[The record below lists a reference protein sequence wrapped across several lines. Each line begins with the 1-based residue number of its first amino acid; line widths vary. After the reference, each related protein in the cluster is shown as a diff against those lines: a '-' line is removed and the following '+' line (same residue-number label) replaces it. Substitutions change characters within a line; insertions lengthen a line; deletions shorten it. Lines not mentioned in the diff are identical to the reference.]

1 MTTQPLSVNNVKE
14 LVAAVGNASIQHI
27 MVSKTITD
35 VPSLQLAPGQFLVG
49 AEEGI
54 TLHFIKGVDG
64 VCMTTDTF
72 LGGIKLE
79 VSPEKR
85 AVFNDTTPENLGT
98 LKIEDLIVIGQ
109 VQILVKDN
117 VKIANIEVDGL
128 DIIAADTRGQKEMPH
143 AYGVYV
149 IQGAFTLWNM
159 QNDASVVVKASLL
172 GLSAGR
178 RNAPVIGS
186 GILVSGHGD
195 ATGGSVNV
203 DALETEAIYSCGNIP
218 AGTPNMITGGVFNAC
233 GSRIGTVHNLGPVET
248 YGVNDMVLDNW
259 GVVDRWTAEA
269 RLTSYGPSGIGF
281 VNFGILQRLVVNAP
295 IETFGQGARG
305 FNVYAGSIAHAEFDR
320 ITTRA
325 DGAVGVQ
332 ISQPIGRLV
341 IHRGIETFGGT
352 GDSLVK
358 GIVTQLSAIALSV
371 KQGGSIR
378 ELCIGDSITTHGKDI
393 APLEIH
399 GAITRFKIKGD
410 ITAVGGNYDSIS
422 I

>member
-1 MTTQPLSVNNVKE
+1 MTIQSISISNVKE
-14 LVAAVGNASIQHI
+14 LIAAINNSRTQQI
-27 MVSKTITD
+27 MIKNTITD
-35 VPSLQLAPGQFLVG
+35 VPSLHLAPGQSLLGV
-49 AEEGI
+49 EEGV
-54 TLHFIKGVDG
+54 TLQFAQGVDG
-64 VCMTTDTF
+64 VCMTTDTM
-72 LGGIKLE
+72 LGGIRLE
-79 VSPEKR
+79 VSPDKR
-85 AVFNDTTPENLGT
+85 AVFNDTQQENLGT
-98 LKIEDLIVIGQ
+98 LCIEEVVAIGQ
-109 VQILVKDN
+109 VQILVKDK
-117 VKIANIEVDGL
+117 VKSVNIEVDGL
-128 DIIAADTRGQKEMPH
+128 DIVAADTRGQTDRPQ
-143 AYGVYV
+143 AYGVAV

-159 QNDASVVVKASLL
+159 QNDATVVVKASLF

-186 GILVSGHGD
+186 GVLVSGHGD
-195 ATGGSVNV
+195 VTGGWVNV
-203 DALETEAIYSCGNIP
+203 DTLETEAIYSTGKIP

-233 GSRIGTVHNLGPVET
+233 GSRIGVVNNRGPVET

-259 GVVDRWTAEA
+259 GVVDRWTAEE

-281 VNFGILQRLVVNAP
+281 VNFGILQHLTVKAP

-305 FNVYAGSIAHAEFDR
+305 FNVYAGSVAHAEFDR

-358 GIVTQLSAIALSV
+358 GVVTKLSAIALSV
-371 KQGGSIR
+371 KAGGSIR
-378 ELCIGDSITTHGKDI
+378 ELFIGESITTHGKDI

-399 GAITRFKIKGD
+399 GAITRFKIEGD

-422 I
+422 V